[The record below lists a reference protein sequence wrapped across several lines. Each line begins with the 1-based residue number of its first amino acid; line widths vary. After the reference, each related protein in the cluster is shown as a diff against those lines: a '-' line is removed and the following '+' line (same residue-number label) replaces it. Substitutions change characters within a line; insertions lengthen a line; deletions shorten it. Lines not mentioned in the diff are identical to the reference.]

1 MYHINFGIWSGI
13 FAVPNEVVD
22 HHVKLCGQA
31 ALQVLL
37 LLLRNGRP
45 MEAEELAQEL
55 TLTLSDIQDALSYW
69 VKAGVIVDGRV
80 SAPDGTTALM
90 TEEKPV
96 AKTPQQPERAA
107 SAASETLA
115 EKPEKTEKP
124 QPSKTVQQPETP
136 TRKVRVERF
145 ASMTRQDVLEV
156 SQRDEMVRHLL
167 EGAQDVLGRIL
178 SNRET
183 ESIVALYY
191 NYQMSPDIILML
203 LQYCKS
209 IGKDSIAY
217 IERLGAQWVE
227 REINT
232 HERAEQELLRLTNE
246 DEQEKELREIFGIY
260 QRGVT
265 KRELEYYTTWK
276 QELDMPRNMI
286 ALAHERTI
294 DNHGKLNFA
303 YTNAILTDWHRK
315 GITSVEQAQREQRPD
330 SGKGQS
336 GQGGQGGKGGKSG
349 NASYDMDKVEEML
362 DYGSVWD

>member
-22 HHVKLCGQA
+22 HHLKLCGQA

-55 TLTLSDIQDALSYW
+55 TLTLSDIQDALAYW
-69 VKAGVIVDGRV
+69 VKAGVIVEGATSTPR
-80 SAPDGTTALM
+80 APAATA
-90 TEEKPV
+90 TIAETVPTAEAKPITQPAQEAKPDTAPSVPV
-96 AKTPQQPERAA
+96 AP
-107 SAASETLA
+107 A
-115 EKPEKTEKP
+115 EEPKKPEE
-124 QPSKTVQQPETP
+124 P

-145 ASMTRQDVLEV
+145 TSMTRQDVLEV

-191 NYQMSPDIILML
+191 NYQMSPDILLML

-209 IGKDSIAY
+209 IDKDSIAY

-246 DEQEKELREIFGIY
+246 DEQEKELREVFGIH
-260 QRGVT
+260 QRGIT
-265 KRELEYYTTWK
+265 KRELEYYATWK
-276 QELDMPRNMI
+276 QELNMPRNMI

-336 GQGGQGGKGGKSG
+336 GQGGKGGAGG